1 MTYEGMFDEV
11 NDNIELKKLRKE
23 LKKLKEDKER
33 GSNDLEK
40 TIDVLQTDNNIK
52 DWHITKLKDE
62 IKELKI
68 QLEKKNN
75 EIIIIKNR

>member
-11 NDNIELKKLRKE
+11 NDNMELKKLRKE

-40 TIDVLQTDNNIK
+40 TIDVLQTDNNMK
-52 DWHITKLKDE
+52 DGHITKLKDE
-62 IKELKI
+62 RKELKI
-68 QLEKKNN
+68 QLEKKGND
-75 EIIIIKNR
+75 KNTTR